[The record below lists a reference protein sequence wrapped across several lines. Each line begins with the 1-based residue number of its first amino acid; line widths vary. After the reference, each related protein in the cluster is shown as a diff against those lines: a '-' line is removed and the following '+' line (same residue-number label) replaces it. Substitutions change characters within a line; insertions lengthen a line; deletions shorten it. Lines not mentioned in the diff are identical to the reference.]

1 MLGQNKYLIEEEN
14 SLGMILKLIEVCKN
28 ELNKK
33 KKIEILIEIDSLLL
47 RSDQIGVSSLLTVKQ
62 INSALDR
69 IEGKLLLL

>member
-1 MLGQNKYLIEEEN
+1 MIKEEY
-14 SLGMILKLIEVCKN
+14 SLSMILKLIQDCKS

-33 KKIEILIEIDSLLL
+33 KKIEILKGIDSLLL
-47 RSDQIGVSSLLTVKQ
+47 RSDQIDESSLLTIKQ

>member
-14 SLGMILKLIEVCKN
+14 SLGMILKLIEDCKN

>member
-14 SLGMILKLIEVCKN
+14 SLGMILKLIEDCKN

-33 KKIEILIEIDSLLL
+33 KKIEILMEIDSLLL
-47 RSDQIGVSSLLTVKQ
+47 RSDQIDVSSLLTVKQ

>member
-1 MLGQNKYLIEEEN
+1 MIKEEH
-14 SLGMILKLIEVCKN
+14 SLSTILKLIEDCKS

-33 KKIEILIEIDSLLL
+33 KKIEILKGIDSLLL
-47 RSDQIGVSSLLTVKQ
+47 RSDQIGESSLLTVKQ